1 MFSDVALYVLK
12 SKVLECYGVKN
23 MKIKLV
29 SWLAAVVTMVG
40 ISVSASAAL
49 VTFDLRGNGGSL
61 GNAYTFSSDGY
72 DMTARAQEERD
83 HGWVNRRNVY
93 QTNKGLGVKGARWD
107 WGQIDGWG
115 RDEAIEFSFDSS
127 VNLKGARFGSLQKND
142 DFNLAVYNN
151 GWTTVQEDAK
161 SVCYSCYT
169 GTAFRFW
176 ADSFE
181 DDFFIAK
188 LKFDIPKA
196 VPEPATLAL
205 LCLGVLAVG
214 VSRRTS

>member
-1 MFSDVALYVLK
+1 MSWAVAIV
-12 SKVLECYGVKN
+12 
-23 MKIKLV
+23 I
-29 SWLAAVVTMVG
+29 LAG
-40 ISVSASAAL
+40 ISASANATL
-49 VTFDLRGNGGSL
+49 VTFNLNGNGGSL
-61 GNAYTFSSDGY
+61 GNAYPFSSDGY
-72 DMTARAQEERD
+72 DMTARAQEEVD
-83 HGWVNRRNVY
+83 SGWINRRNVY
-93 QTNKGLGVKGARWD
+93 QTRYGLGVKGRREWD
-107 WGQIDGWG
+107 YRDSGQVDGWG
-115 RDEAIEFSFDSS
+115 RDEALMFSFDSS
-127 VNLKGARFGSLQKND
+127 VSLETARFGSLGFRD

-151 GWTTVQEDAK
+151 GWLTVQEDSK

-181 DDFFIAK
+181 DDFFIK
-188 LKFDIPKA
+188 QLKFDIPTA

>member
-1 MFSDVALYVLK
+1 MKKKMVSLLVA
-12 SKVLECYGVKN
+12 
-23 MKIKLV
+23 M
-29 SWLAAVVTMVG
+29 VTMVG
-40 ISVSASAAL
+40 VSVTASAAL
-49 VTFDLRGNGGSL
+49 VTFDLTGNGGSL
-61 GNAYTFSSDGY
+61 GNSYTFNSDGY
-72 DMTARAQEERD
+72 DMTARAQEEHD
-83 HGWVNRRNVY
+83 FGWVNRRNIY
-93 QTNKGLGVKGARWD
+93 QTNRGLGVKGRREGWFPD
-107 WGQIDGWG
+107 SGQVDGWG
-115 RDEAIEFSFDSS
+115 RDEALVFSFDSS
-127 VNLKGARFGSLQKND
+127 VNLQRARFGSLGYFD

-151 GWTTVQEDAK
+151 GQTTVQEDAK
-161 SVCYSCYT
+161 RVCYSCYT

>member
-1 MFSDVALYVLK
+1 
-12 SKVLECYGVKN
+12 
-23 MKIKLV
+23 MKKKLV
-29 SWLAAVVTMVG
+29 SYLAGVVTML
-40 ISVSASAAL
+40 SVSMSASAAL

-61 GNAYTFSSDGY
+61 GNSYTFSSDGY
-72 DMTARAQEERD
+72 DMTAQAQEERGS
-83 HGWVNRRNVY
+83 GWVNRRNVY
-93 QTNKGLGVKGARWD
+93 QTYRGLGVKGWRPD
-107 WGQIDGWG
+107 NGQVDGWG
-115 RDEAIEFSFDSS
+115 RDEALVFSFDSS
-127 VNLKGARFGSLQKND
+127 VNLKRAHFGSLGYFD
-142 DFNLAVYNN
+142 DFNLAIYNN
-151 GWTTVQEDAK
+151 GWTTVQEDSK

-214 VSRRTS
+214 ISRRTS

>member
-1 MFSDVALYVLK
+1 MKKIVMSWVVAMV
-12 SKVLECYGVKN
+12 
-23 MKIKLV
+23 
-29 SWLAAVVTMVG
+29 AAAG
-40 ISVSASAAL
+40 LSASANATL
-49 VTFDLRGNGGSL
+49 VTFNLNGDGGRL

-72 DMTARAQEERD
+72 DMTARAQEEVD
-83 HGWVNRRNVY
+83 TGWINRRNVY
-93 QTNKGLGVKGARWD
+93 QTNRGLGVKGRKEWGHRD
-107 WGQIDGWG
+107 SGQIDGWG
-115 RDEAIEFSFDSS
+115 RDEALMFSFDSS
-127 VNLKGARFGSLQKND
+127 VQLEDARFGSLGHFD

-151 GWTTVQEDAK
+151 GWMTVEED
-161 SVCYSCYT
+161 SRTICYSCYT

-181 DDFFIAK
+181 DDFFVK
-188 LKFDIPKA
+188 RLKFDIPTA

>member
-1 MFSDVALYVLK
+1 M
-12 SKVLECYGVKN
+12 
-23 MKIKLV
+23 MKILV
-29 SWLAAVVTMVG
+29 GWFALAMTLGSA
-40 ISVSASAAL
+40 SASAAL

-61 GNAYTFSSDGY
+61 GNSYTFNSDGY
-72 DMTARAQEERD
+72 EMTATAQEERD
-83 HGWVNRRNVY
+83 FGWVNRRNVF
-93 QTNKGLGVKGARWD
+93 QTNRGLGVKGRREGWFPD
-107 WGQIDGWG
+107 NGQVDGWG
-115 RDEAIEFSFDSS
+115 RDEALVFSFDSS
-127 VNLKGARFGSLQKND
+127 VNLQRARFGSMNYFD

-151 GWTTVQEDAK
+151 GWTTVQEDSK
-161 SVCYSCYT
+161 SVCYACYT

-181 DDFFIAK
+181 DDFFVSK

-205 LCLGVLAVG
+205 LCLGVIAVG

>member
-1 MFSDVALYVLK
+1 
-12 SKVLECYGVKN
+12 
-23 MKIKLV
+23 MKKIV
-29 SWLAAVVTMVG
+29 MSWAVVIVMLAG
-40 ISVSASAAL
+40 ISASANATL
-49 VTFDLRGNGGSL
+49 VTFNLNGNGGSL

-72 DMTARAQEERD
+72 DMTARAQEEVD
-83 HGWVNRRNVY
+83 SGWINRRNVY
-93 QTNKGLGVKGARWD
+93 QTRYGLGVKGRSE
-107 WGQIDGWG
+107 WGYRDSGQVDGWG
-115 RDEAIEFSFDSS
+115 RDEALMFSFDSS
-127 VNLKGARFGSLQKND
+127 VSLETARFGSLGFRD

-151 GWTTVQEDAK
+151 GWLTVQEDSK

-176 ADSFE
+176 ADSYE
-181 DDFFIAK
+181 DDFFIK
-188 LKFDIPKA
+188 QLKFDIPTA

>member
-1 MFSDVALYVLK
+1 
-12 SKVLECYGVKN
+12 
-23 MKIKLV
+23 MKKKLV
-29 SWLAAVVTMVG
+29 SYLATVVAMIGV
-40 ISVSASAAL
+40 SASASAAL

-61 GNAYTFSSDGY
+61 GNSYTFSSDGY
-72 DMTARAQEERD
+72 DMTATAQEERD
-83 HGWVNRRNVY
+83 FGWVNRRNVY
-93 QTNKGLGVKGARWD
+93 QTHNGLGVKGREAWWPD
-107 WGQIDGWG
+107 SGQIDGWG
-115 RDEAIEFSFDSS
+115 RDEALVFSFDSS
-127 VNLKGARFGSLQKND
+127 VNLQGARFGSLGYFD

-151 GWTTVQEDAK
+151 GWTTVQEDSK

-214 VSRRTS
+214 ISRRTS

>member
-1 MFSDVALYVLK
+1 
-12 SKVLECYGVKN
+12 
-23 MKIKLV
+23 MKKKLV
-29 SWLAAVVTMVG
+29 GWLATVVTLVG
-40 ISVSASAAL
+40 VSASASAAL

-72 DMTARAQEERD
+72 DMTARAQEERNS
-83 HGWVNRRNVY
+83 GWVNSRSVY
-93 QTNKGLGVKGARWD
+93 QTNSGLGVKGKREGYFSD
-107 WGQIDGWG
+107 SGQVDGWG
-115 RDEAIEFSFDSS
+115 RDEALVFSFDSS
-127 VNLKGARFGSLQKND
+127 VNLQRARFGSLGYFD

-151 GWTTVQEDAK
+151 GWSTVQEDAK

-188 LKFDIPKA
+188 LRFDIPKA

>member
-1 MFSDVALYVLK
+1 
-12 SKVLECYGVKN
+12 
-23 MKIKLV
+23 MKKKLV
-29 SWLAAVVTMVG
+29 SWLAVVVTLVG
-40 ISVSASAAL
+40 VSASASAAL

-61 GNAYTFSSDGY
+61 GNAHTFSSDGY

-83 HGWVNRRNVY
+83 FGWINRRNVY
-93 QTNKGLGVKGARWD
+93 QTNSGLGVKGRREGWFAD
-107 WGQIDGWG
+107 SGQVDGWG
-115 RDEAIEFSFDSS
+115 RDEALVFSFDSS
-127 VNLKGARFGSLQKND
+127 VNLQRARFGSLGYFD